1 MIPLSSSNC
10 STTVVVVVGGGTLS
24 SADTEPEPTNENR
37 ITEVQAIEMMRRLD
51 ISRTVTI
58 LCLTLV
64 KSTSH
69 RSVA

>member
-1 MIPLSSSNC
+1 
-10 STTVVVVVGGGTLS
+10 
-24 SADTEPEPTNENR
+24 
-37 ITEVQAIEMMRRLD
+37 VQAIEMMRRLD